1 MSETAA
7 EMLQIIQRSQDIT
20 ERISQR
26 LEAVEGLLMEAI
38 Q

>member
-20 ERISQR
+20 EAMSQR
-26 LEAVEGLLMEAI
+26 LDAVEGLLMEAI